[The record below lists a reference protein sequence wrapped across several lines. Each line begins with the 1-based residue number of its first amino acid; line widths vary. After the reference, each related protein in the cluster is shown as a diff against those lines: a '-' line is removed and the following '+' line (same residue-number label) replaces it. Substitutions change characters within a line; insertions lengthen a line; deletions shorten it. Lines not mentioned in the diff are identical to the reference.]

1 MTYLLLFYEFF
12 KTGLFA
18 VGGGMATLPFL
29 YDMSARHP
37 DWFSA
42 SQIADMV
49 AVSESTP
56 GPIGVN
62 MATYVGFQVGGVLG
76 AVIATIGLITPS
88 IIVILII
95 AAFLRSFRDSRI
107 VQSVFYGLRP
117 ASVALIS
124 AAGVEIMLYALF
136 QMSNIYDIGS
146 LVLNWKS
153 IALFLLVFVCSRY
166 VPKLKKLHPVVFIAA
181 SAVIGIVFQMGA

>member
-49 AVSESTP
+49 AVAESTP
-56 GPIGVN
+56 DPHR
-62 MATYVGFQVGGVLG
+62 GGG
-76 AVIATIGLITPS
+76 AGWAWWWRRGAAWRGWPCS
-88 IIVILII
+88 I
-95 AAFLRSFRDSRI
+95 AA
-107 VQSVFYGLRP
+107 
-117 ASVALIS
+117 
-124 AAGVEIMLYALF
+124 
-136 QMSNIYDIGS
+136 
-146 LVLNWKS
+146 
-153 IALFLLVFVCSRY
+153 
-166 VPKLKKLHPVVFIAA
+166 
-181 SAVIGIVFQMGA
+181 

>member
-1 MTYLLLFYEFF
+1 MTYLLLFYEYF

-18 VGGGMATLPFL
+18 IGGGMATLPFL

-42 SQIADMV
+42 SQIADML

-62 MATYVGFQVGGVLG
+62 MATFVGFQVGGVPG
-76 AVIATIGLITPS
+76 AVIATLGLVAPS

-95 AAFLRSFRDSRI
+95 AAFLRSFRDSKV

-117 ASVALIS
+117 ASAAMVA
-124 AAGVEIMLYALF
+124 AAGVFSF
-136 QMSNIYDIGS
+136 QKENLKG
-146 LVLNWKS
+146 LTQFKS
-153 IALFLLVFVCSRY
+153 ISV
-166 VPKLKKLHPVVFIAA
+166 
-181 SAVIGIVFQMGA
+181 

>member
-1 MTYLLLFYEFF
+1 MSEFIRLCLEF
-12 KTGLFA
+12 AKIGILA

-62 MATYVGFQVGGVLG
+62 MATYVGFQVGSIPG
-76 AVIATIGLITPS
+76 AIVATIGLVTPS

-95 AAFLRSFRDSRI
+95 AAFLRSFRDSKL
-107 VQSVFYGLRP
+107 VNSVFYGLRP
-117 ASVALIS
+117 ASAAMVAAAGLSVAGVALLHS
-124 AAGVEIMLYALF
+124 GMTGLAA
-136 QMSNIYDIGS
+136 
-146 LVLNWKS
+146 LNWK
-153 IALFLLVFVCSRY
+153 ALLLAAVLLVLTRWVK
-166 VPKLKKLHPVVFIAA
+166 PTKGLHPILFILA
-181 SAVIGIVFQMGA
+181 SAVVGVVFSF

>member
-1 MTYLLLFYEFF
+1 MTYLLLFYEYF

-18 VGGGMATLPFL
+18 IGGGMATLPFL

-42 SQIADMV
+42 SQIADML

-62 MATYVGFQVGGVLG
+62 MATFVGFQVGGVPG
-76 AVIATIGLITPS
+76 AIIATLGLVTPS

-95 AAFLRSFRDSRI
+95 AAFLRSFRDSKV

-117 ASVALIS
+117 ASAAMVA
-124 AAGVEIMLYALF
+124 AAGLTVAAETLLNSGMTGLAI
-136 QMSNIYDIGS
+136 
-146 LVLNWKS
+146 LNWK
-153 IALFLLVFVCSRY
+153 ALLLAAVLLVLTRWCK
-166 VPKLKKLHPVVFIAA
+166 PTKGLHPILFILA
-181 SAVIGIVFQMGA
+181 SAVVGVVFSF

>member
-1 MTYLLLFYEFF
+1 MIYLLLFYEYF

-37 DWFSA
+37 DWFTT
-42 SQIADMV
+42 SQIADML

-95 AAFLRSFRDSRI
+95 A
-107 VQSVFYGLRP
+107 
-117 ASVALIS
+117 
-124 AAGVEIMLYALF
+124 
-136 QMSNIYDIGS
+136 
-146 LVLNWKS
+146 
-153 IALFLLVFVCSRY
+153 CS
-166 VPKLKKLHPVVFIAA
+166 
-181 SAVIGIVFQMGA
+181 

>member
-1 MTYLLLFYEFF
+1 MTYLLLFYEYF

-18 VGGGMATLPFL
+18 IGGGMATLPFL

-37 DWFSA
+37 DWFTTA
-42 SQIADMV
+42 QIADML

-117 ASVALIS
+117 ASAAMVAAAGLSVAAVALLNS
-124 AAGVEIMLYALF
+124 PGNDLPGPVAGAQKPVGPAAQGLGLQAAAAGVYGRPELMKIVAGHGHLCG
-136 QMSNIYDIGS
+136 Q
-146 LVLNWKS
+146 
-153 IALFLLVFVCSRY
+153 
-166 VPKLKKLHPVVFIAA
+166 
-181 SAVIGIVFQMGA
+181 AV